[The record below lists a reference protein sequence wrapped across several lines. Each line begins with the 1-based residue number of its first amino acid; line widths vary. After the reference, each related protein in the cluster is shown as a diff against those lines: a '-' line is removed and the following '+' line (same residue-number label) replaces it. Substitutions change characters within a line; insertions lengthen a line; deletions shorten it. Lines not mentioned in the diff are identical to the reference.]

1 MQKNIWIA
9 AKYLRLSIEDG
20 DKAES
25 ESIVNQSILIDS
37 YMKSTSD
44 ITIVD
49 TFKDDGFSG
58 TDFNRPGFQAMLKAI
73 ENKEINCIIVKDLSR
88 FGREHIDVDRYIQ
101 KVFPQLGV
109 RFIAINDNYDS
120 ETANITDTHL
130 VLPVKSFVNDTYCR
144 QNSQKVRS
152 HLSAKRNIGE
162 YVGNYVSYGYK
173 KCDTDKSQIEIDPVA
188 AKHVRD
194 IFNWKMEGMS
204 NQLIAD
210 KLNELGVLAPAD
222 YKRATGVNFKSSF
235 QTHLTSR
242 WSAVAIIRILK
253 NPIYYGVLQQGK
265 SQRINYKVKVQ
276 RALPK
281 EEWVIFENHHEG
293 IVTKEEYETVQM
305 LLAKDTR
312 IAPGETRLYLFGGL
326 LSCGDCGGNL
336 IRRTNSYKGEKTVFY
351 ICSSYNKKKDQCSRH
366 SIREDVLIQL
376 VMDSLKMY
384 SKMTD
389 AIRSAVEY
397 LKENSLD
404 TQTLIQHDDQILE
417 VRNKVN
423 KYYKLLHSL
432 SGNLASGVI
441 SRDDYALLRE
451 RYQTEIKSLE
461 SNIEKQE
468 EYMEDLLEN
477 KLLCEEWV
485 NTFLEKSY
493 LGISREYNEMLLTPP
508 RLYAR
513 TGKLFLNC
521 LQEAETHW
529 CASTIKRIAENRHY
543 LGNTYTHK
551 TRTSLLTSEKNTI
564 LDKSE
569 WNMHENTHAALISE
583 EVFEKVQEIIQV
595 KQKNAVPKKD
605 LSQVVTHGKQDNK
618 YIGIIFC
625 GECGAKMTR
634 RYSRKEKNGILYYHY
649 YYICG
654 NYATV
659 SKDSYSCNRW
669 KEEVIDELV
678 YHAILKQLKA
688 ICNIKIQLERFND
701 DYYDVYGK

>member
-25 ESIVNQSILIDS
+25 ESIVNQSILIDN

-44 ITIVD
+44 ITIVE

-58 TDFNRPGFQAMLKAI
+58 TDFKRPGFQAMLKAI

-173 KCDTDKSQIEIDPVA
+173 KCDADKSQIEIDPVA

-293 IVTKEEYETVQM
+293 I
-305 LLAKDTR
+305 
-312 IAPGETRLYLFGGL
+312 
-326 LSCGDCGGNL
+326 
-336 IRRTNSYKGEKTVFY
+336 EKTVFY

-376 VMDSLKMY
+376 VMDSLKIY

-389 AIRSAVEY
+389 AIRSAMEY

-417 VRNKVN
+417 LRNKVN

-468 EYMEDLLEN
+468 EYMENLLEN

-485 NTFLEKSY
+485 NTFLEKPS
-493 LGISREYNEMLLTPP
+493 LGDLDRDMLLQ
-508 RLYAR
+508 YV
-513 TGKLFLNC
+513 
-521 LQEAETHW
+521 
-529 CASTIKRIAENRHY
+529 
-543 LGNTYTHK
+543 
-551 TRTSLLTSEKNTI
+551 EKIN
-564 LDKSE
+564 
-569 WNMHENTHAALISE
+569 
-583 EVFEKVQEIIQV
+583 VFEGKKIEIVYRFQ
-595 KQKNAVPKKD
+595 
-605 LSQVVTHGKQDNK
+605 
-618 YIGIIFC
+618 
-625 GECGAKMTR
+625 
-634 RYSRKEKNGILYYHY
+634 
-649 YYICG
+649 
-654 NYATV
+654 
-659 SKDSYSCNRW
+659 
-669 KEEVIDELV
+669 DELV
-678 YHAILKQLKA
+678 TAARLAEQIGKTKQEVA
-688 ICNIKIQLERFND
+688 
-701 DYYDVYGK
+701 V